1 MATHNVT
8 INLVYGTSFPQI
20 GSTLSVA
27 VNDTVNMTV
36 NMTGIMNESPRVSES
51 GGSPVL
57 GENKASGHTFSYTVP
72 YANQGIA
79 YNLEFYFYGSKSNT
93 GSDGAYYTAAQRMW
107 GTTNRREGKQVI
119 AVAAYSCASNTPN
132 GTISVAFDNS
142 SFAAYTNATISGVTA
157 ASSGCTLRAR
167 VKTTSGSYGNW
178 TTGGSLSGGPLVGL
192 RGSNNVFQ
200 VGHIPVG
207 YGAGET
213 QGVLTSSNFF
223 APYTTADLDISA
235 TSPIT
240 TTDGTFTVQLSGV
253 SIAGSNS
260 NKYMLK
266 DTLGNALY
274 LLNSDLVTTAQNF
287 GTSPTIYNDNPA
299 NGPAA
304 GSSKTYRVWGKRL
317 QSAGGGAGLARYQQ
331 TTASVT
337 VTRASTLNE
346 VITETSG
353 SYFDRRAF
361 GSATDASHFLNVTSL
376 STAHWY
382 NVSKVSGNVSAPL
395 MSGWTQP
402 GSSSATFTVTDAP
415 AVPTGA
421 GGTTVTYYLWR
432 SSASNGASPTPTG
445 DSYTRTLVVDDRFSF
460 GTPAVSLASG
470 GTTSFT
476 QTINNTLV
484 GHIYVIRRGGTA
496 LATVTATGT
505 TTSVT
510 ISETTIP
517 NNTNATV
524 HTLHT
529 QAPFNAS
536 FAYDTQKSYTVTRAG
551 SAPVGTF
558 GLQVFATNGTTK
570 LYDTDSRTGRLL
582 SFATTPSINAGA
594 TATISVPSLPANTAD
609 IYIVIIPQGTS
620 TITAMLADHD
630 YVVTPSGSGGSFTLK
645 NESGIAQ
652 TYTYYILRT
661 GGT

>member
-36 NMTGIMNESPRVSES
+36 NMTGIMNEGPRVSES
-51 GGSPVL
+51 GGFPVL
-57 GENKASGHTFSYTVP
+57 GENKASGHTFSYIVP
-72 YANQGIA
+72 YANSGIA

-93 GSDGAYYTAAQRMW
+93 GSDGYYYTAAQRMW
-107 GTTNRREGKQVI
+107 GTTNRREGKQII
-119 AVAAYSCASNTPN
+119 AVTAYSCASSTPN
-132 GTISVAFDNS
+132 GTIGVTFDNS

-157 ASSGCTLRAR
+157 ASTGCTLRAR

-213 QGVLTSSNFF
+213 QGILTSSNFF

-235 TSPIT
+235 TSPVT
-240 TTDGTFTVQLSGV
+240 TTDGTFTVQLSG
-253 SIAGSNS
+253 INQTSNT

-266 DTLGNALY
+266 
-274 LLNSDLVTTAQNF
+274 NSDGSVIYMSNGNLVTSAVG
-287 GTSPTIYNDNPA
+287 GTSIASNVAA
-299 NGPAA
+299 NGPAS
-304 GSSKTYRVWGKRL
+304 GSSKTYNVWGKRS
-317 QSAGGGAGLARYQQ
+317 QSAGGGAGVARYLQ

-337 VTRASTLNE
+337 VTRAATLNE

-382 NVSKVSGNVSAPL
+382 NVSKVAGNVNAPL
-395 MSGWTQP
+395 MSGWTKP

-415 AVPTGA
+415 AVPTGT

-432 SSASNGASPTPTG
+432 SSASNGASPTATG

-460 GTPAVSLASG
+460 GTTAVSLASG
-470 GTTSFT
+470 GPTSFT

-484 GHIYVIRRGGTA
+484 GHIYVIRRAGTP

-505 TTSVT
+505 TTSVN

-529 QAPFNAS
+529 QAPFNAA

-551 SAPVGTF
+551 SAPAGTF

-594 TATISVPSLPANTAD
+594 TATISVPSLPSNTAD

-652 TYTYYILRT
+652 AYTYYILRT